1 MYDQTSKFKMILH
14 PLISESTL
22 AGGLLLIAC
31 HTALLTMDE
40 TNSDRLNLKRPMA
53 AG

>member
-1 MYDQTSKFKMILH
+1 MYDQTSKFKIILH
-14 PLISESTL
+14 PLIFESTL